1 MEDFED
7 YSAIA
12 FQTPLLQKPFYV
24 ERWDRWV
31 TIREMTGKE
40 RAELMERCTTREG
53 SKAKVNIKLFTGLLA
68 VLSVRYPNPK
78 FPPDADHPHEKEF
91 PGLKNEQGEYL
102 TAPHPKAGQPIFNNT
117 QVGPLLET
125 PGSILDDLG
134 KPAMEL
140 SGMNESDLEE
150 KKDTSD
156 PTIVES
162 YGFTSES
169 PEKLEA

>member
-1 MEDFED
+1 MPDFED
-7 YSAIA
+7 YAAIA

-24 ERWDRWV
+24 ERWEKWV
-31 TIREMTGKE
+31 TVRELTGE
-40 RAELMERCTTREG
+40 QRSELMERCTTRKGTE
-53 SKAKVNIKLFTGLLA
+53 AKVNLKLFSGLL
-68 VLSVRYPNPK
+68 VMLSVRYPNPE
-78 FPPDADHPHEKEF
+78 FPPSPDHLHEKEF

-102 TAPHPKAGQPIFNNT
+102 IPPHPKAGQPIFNES
-117 QVGPLLET
+117 QVGPLLQS

-140 SGMNESDLEE
+140 SGMSEKDLEE

-162 YGFTSES
+162 NGFIIR
-169 PEKLEA
+169 